1 MTYPPEDVVRALSL
15 GDQGLTATAIS
26 RELGIPRRTVH
37 EWLHGRVPRGR
48 LGRRNLCTS
57 CGHAPHEPDDLPVEY
72 LYLLG
77 VYLGDG
83 CISAH
88 PRGVYR
94 LRLFLDA
101 RYPGIVEEVARA
113 IRVVRPRNAVGM
125 QGRASEWAKRPN
137 GALTTLEVSSYS
149 RSWPCLLPQ
158 HGPGMKHERRI
169 ELVDWQTQLVERDP
183 RPLLRGLIH
192 SDGCRGINTGRGG
205 WRHPRYSFSNRSEDI
220 LGIFM
225 RACELD
231 GIRYTTCPHTV
242 YVSRK
247 ADVARMDEFVGPK
260 A

>member
-1 MTYPPEDVVRALSL
+1 MTYPPEDVVRALAL
-15 GDQGLTATAIS
+15 GDEGLTATAIS
-26 RELGIPRRTVH
+26 RILGLPRRTVH

-48 LGRRNLCTS
+48 LGLKNLCSS
-57 CGHAPHEPDDLPVEY
+57 CGQAPHEPDDLPPAY

-101 RYPGIVEEVARA
+101 KYPGIIDEVTAA
-113 IRVVRPRNAVGM
+113 IRAVRPRNSVGR
-125 QGRASEWAKRPN
+125 QGHASEIAKRPCN
-137 GALTTLEVSSYS
+137 ELTTIELTSYW

-158 HGPGMKHERRI
+158 HGPGMKHQRRI
-169 ELVDWQTQLVERDP
+169 ELVDWQAELVERDP

-192 SDGCRGINTGRGG
+192 SDGCRAINTGRGG
-205 WRHPRYSFSNRSEDI
+205 WRHPRYSFSNRSHDI
-220 LGIFM
+220 LDIFI
-225 RACELD
+225 RACEVAGL
-231 GIRYTTCPHTV
+231 RYTTCPHTV